1 MKLNYEAS
9 SLECIRIIRRLDLD
23 GDAKLTLNEFTDGLR
38 PSFK

>member
-23 GDAKLTLNEFTDGLR
+23 GDARLNLNEFTDGVE
-38 PSFK
+38 P